1 MDGRDKRGHDV
12 SDGSISLGRA
22 LGALAPPRI
31 THTDM
36 NGLRFAPSAIE
47 QWPIEKLL
55 PYANNPRVHDGDL
68 VARIAASI
76 AQFGW
81 VVPALI
87 DDRGVLVAG
96 HGRLLAA
103 QMLGLKDIPVIR
115 LSHLSD
121 AESRALR
128 IADNRLT
135 DLSSDRMQ

>member
-1 MDGRDKRGHDV
+1 
-12 SDGSISLGRA
+12 
-22 LGALAPPRI
+22 
-31 THTDM
+31 M

-55 PYANNPRVHDGDL
+55 PYANNPRVHDEDQ

-135 DLSSDRMQ
+135 DLSIWDDEVLAAELARLGEDGFDLP